1 MPATIDPQSLQRAVT
16 QGFDRVENFRRA
28 RYRFMEEYVGQ
39 YYDKADGVGEEA
51 QPINLIFKAI
61 SILVPHLVSKNPEHD
76 VESHYAMYSS
86 TAELLK
92 LYLDDLVSKIGYKHE
107 LRLTIIDAL
116 MSVGIVKDGLGVS
129 GQSLDGPDG
138 LTSLAMPYAKRVDLD
153 DFTIDPLCRNIREAL
168 FVGSRVRVPRAFI
181 EESGLYNLDGARL
194 PSIQDQ
200 MRRGTEV
207 EALSRNKRKVN
218 RGEENQLVDY
228 VDLVEVYLPDA
239 RKVVTVPFGE
249 HMHSKDFLRVV
260 DYDGPEPTGDSPVLG
275 PYHLLGFHWVPNNPF
290 PVPPCG
296 IWMDLHEMANSNAA
310 KATRQADRQKEVLVY
325 GRGAADDAE
334 QVANASDGESI
345 AVDHPDMIKSV
356 TFGGVND
363 AVYEHLN
370 WIKQEFGESGPGDF
384 QALGGESSG
393 ASTAT
398 QANILASAANIRVGD
413 MKDLIYD
420 FSASVSRSLAWY
432 GFTDPLLELPLKKR
446 IPGGEDVTLM
456 LTPEAIHG
464 DFLDYH
470 FDISLESMDRENPLQ
485 RSQKLIQFVQTVIP
499 TAIQTFMQFFQIGMP
514 QMFNPIKFININA
527 KLQGIDHF
535 EAVWGDPEF
544 QMMVMEMIAKAPIM
558 QGAQGLPQGATGAG
572 EEGFGGRAQLG
583 FGSGMGS
590 DMVGGMAG
598 GMAGGMGGVPQRQ
611 AQGLDPRAELMKS
624 FAQAGSASQQMGM
637 GNPTGLPMGGPSA

>member
-28 RYRFMEEYVGQ
+28 RYRFMTEYVGQ
-39 YYDKADGVGEEA
+39 YYDKADGIGEEA

-76 VESHYAMYSS
+76 VESRYAMYGS

-92 LYLDDLVSKIGYKHE
+92 LYLDDLVKKIGYKHE

-116 MSVGIVKDGLGVS
+116 MSMGIIKDGLGVS

-138 LTSLAMPYAKRVDLD
+138 LANLAMPYASRVDLD

-168 FVGSRVRVPRAFI
+168 FVGSRVRVPRAFV
-181 EESGLYNLDGARL
+181 EESGLFNLGDMRL

-200 MRRGTEV
+200 TRKGREV
-207 EALSRNKRKVN
+207 SSLSRNKRKHN
-218 RGEENQLVDY
+218 RGEENNLVDY
-228 VDLVEVYLPDA
+228 MDLVEVYLPDA
-239 RKVVTVPFGE
+239 RKIVTLPFGDN
-249 HMHSKDFLRVV
+249 MMVKDFLRVV
-260 DYDGPEPTGDSPVLG
+260 DYDGPEVAGDSPVLG

-290 PVPPCG
+290 PIPPCG

-310 KATRQADRQKEVLVY
+310 KATRQADRQKEILVY

-334 QVANASDGESI
+334 QVAGASDGESI
-345 AVDHPDMIKSV
+345 AVDHPDMIKSI
-356 TFGGVND
+356 TFGGTND
-363 AVYEHLN
+363 AVYQHLD
-370 WIKQEFGESGPGDF
+370 WIKREFGESGPGDF
-384 QALGGESSG
+384 QQLGGEASSAG
-393 ASTAT
+393 TAT

-420 FSASVSRSLAWY
+420 FTSSISRSLAWY

-544 QMMVMEMIAKAPIM
+544 QMMVMEMLAKAPIM
-558 QGAQGLPQGATGAG
+558 QGAQGMPGEPTGAG
-572 EEGFGGRAQLG
+572 PEGMGARAQLG
-583 FGSGMGS
+583 P
-590 DMVGGMAG
+590 GGG
-598 GMAGGMGGVPQRQ
+598 GGGGGGMGGFGGMPKFQ

-624 FAQAGSASQQMGM
+624 FAQSGSAPMQLGM
-637 GNPTGLPMGGPSA
+637 GNPTGLRGGAPVF